1 MPDDLTKIDQQV
13 KILQALK
20 NAKGEITVN
29 MIGEVK
35 TVTTNN
41 YGDVNPVNIRELCDN
56 GETLEA
62 LEVILTAIEDEDK
75 LEALQ
80 EMSIRIAMKKFC
92 TNQKA
97 ADWLGLRRTTLK
109 EKMNKR
115 NILRPWNTEQEG
127 VKELK
132 CVN

>member
-1 MPDDLTKIDQQV
+1 MTDVTNIDQQV

-20 NAKGEITVN
+20 NARGEVTVN

-62 LEVILTAIEDEDK
+62 LEIILTAIEDDDK
-75 LEALQ
+75 LEALT
-80 EMSIRIAMKKFC
+80 EMSIRIAMKKFR

-97 ADWLGLRRTTLK
+97 ADWLGLGRTTLS
-109 EKMNKR
+109 EKMKAR
-115 NILRPWNTEQEG
+115 NILRPWNKTEED